1 VRRIIQFS
9 TGNVGRHS
17 LKTIVERPDLEL
29 VGVHAAGPE
38 KIGRDAAELCGLTE
52 TTGVIATDDIDALV
66 ELRADCV
73 VFTPQAETRPMEVID
88 QMSKFLSAATNVVG
102 SSLVWLVAPSHA
114 QDWIRDPLVQACEKG
129 NSSIYIN
136 GVDPG
141 FSADTLTHT
150 ALSLVTHAR
159 SVTVQEIFD
168 YGNYDDAEFTGEGMG
183 FNKGP
188 DDDPPLL
195 FQPGIVDFMWGGQV
209 RRLADLMGIKLD
221 ETRQRTE
228 VGTRQRRSNVP

>member
-1 VRRIIQFS
+1 
-9 TGNVGRHS
+9 
-17 LKTIVERPDLEL
+17 
-29 VGVHAAGPE
+29 
-38 KIGRDAAELCGLTE
+38 
-52 TTGVIATDDIDALV
+52 
-66 ELRADCV
+66 
-73 VFTPQAETRPMEVID
+73 
-88 QMSKFLSAATNVVG
+88 
-102 SSLVWLVAPSHA
+102 
-114 QDWIRDPLVQACEKG
+114 VQACEKG
-129 NSSIYIN
+129 NSSLYIN

-150 ALSLVTHAR
+150 ALSLVTRAR

-168 YGNYDDAEFTGEGMG
+168 YDNYDDAEFTGAGMG

-209 RRLADLMGIKLD
+209 RRLADLMRIKLD

-228 VGTRQRRSNVP
+228 SWYTPDTIECTMMTVQP